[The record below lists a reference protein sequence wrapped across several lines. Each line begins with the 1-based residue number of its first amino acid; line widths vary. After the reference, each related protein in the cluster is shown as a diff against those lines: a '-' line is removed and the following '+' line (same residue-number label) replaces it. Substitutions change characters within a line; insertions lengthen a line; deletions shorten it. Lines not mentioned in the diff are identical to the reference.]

1 MWPLT
6 EEEIACTED
15 VINALKPLKIAALVM
30 SEQKTS
36 TVSTSA
42 PLHAQLSQ
50 GTPWPQH
57 WICILKH
64 LPF

>member
-42 PLHAQLSQ
+42 PLH
-50 GTPWPQH
+50 GRR
-57 WICILKH
+57 
-64 LPF
+64 